1 MSINPWKNS
10 EPYKQLIVHDP
21 QSSLMEFQ
29 KFFRIYNTEVLNFA
43 YKIIQVRDKVVLAR
57 TELSRWP

>member
-1 MSINPWKNS
+1 MSIDPWKNS
-10 EPYKQLIVHDP
+10 ESYKQLIMTLNQVLW
-21 QSSLMEFQ
+21 SFRI
-29 KFFRIYNTEVLNFA
+29 FFRNYNTEVLNFA